1 MKKIIQN
8 ELPQFQVSA
17 IPIADGGEGTLD
29 CFSCIKN
36 VSRIQVKTKNAH
48 MQDIVA
54 PYVRFDDVAVLET
67 ATVAGFTENNSRSN
81 PSRTTTYGLG
91 VLIRDAVNRGC
102 KKIII
107 GLGGSSTNDGG
118 CGMAAAIGTRFLD
131 KDGNA
136 FIPVGET
143 LSNIAAIDT
152 SETRHFM
159 RNIEVVG
166 MCDVTNPMYGLS
178 GAAYVFA
185 PQKGA
190 SPEDVILLDNE
201 LRALAERIE
210 SSLGM
215 DVSRIPGGGAAGA
228 LGVGIYAF
236 AGGKLVKGIDIIL
249 SMINFDTLI
258 KDAAYV
264 ITGEG
269 KFDKQSLHGK
279 AISGICKAA
288 QPTKTPIIVVAGHTD
303 VDADVIE
310 SMGISALFETGPV
323 DFSLPKEWLR
333 KVCINNLERATRQV
347 CQYIKSEVPYEQ
359 CS

>member
-1 MKKIIQN
+1 
-8 ELPQFQVSA
+8 
-17 IPIADGGEGTLD
+17 
-29 CFSCIKN
+29 
-36 VSRIQVKTKNAH
+36 
-48 MQDIVA
+48 
-54 PYVRFDDVAVLET
+54 
-67 ATVAGFTENNSRSN
+67 
-81 PSRTTTYGLG
+81 
-91 VLIRDAVNRGC
+91 
-102 KKIII
+102 
-107 GLGGSSTNDGG
+107 
-118 CGMAAAIGTRFLD
+118 MAAAIGTRFLD

-215 DVSRIPGGGAAGA
+215 DASRIPGGGAAGA